1 MIVPT
6 EGQVH
11 QQRGGTLRLACAE
24 VGRGDGAD
32 APDFHWTDINYHVIN
47 NTKGRVH
54 VTDMGS
60 SSILVFS
67 DIQDSDTGSYFCG
80 GFSHDADVSDSV
92 AVNVYDAFYVPDVD
106 CGIMEIVHAAFQQC
120 VGYYNITVMMF
131 PVPQGDADI
140 VINAAN
146 VFFTQEVPE
155 MCRKRRQFS
164 LAARCIT
171 AISAE
176 CLNRN
181 RSKGW
186 LDYFHTGNDV
196 VDGMAVICE
205 AYMSGSYNAS
215 CVSSVEDSLVRCINE
230 EYETW
235 LSQPVETH
243 GVGKASNTMC
253 RLYSASLDCAEK
265 VLQVCKP
272 KMTTVERFADAYKN
286 MKPSQC
292 ATEDGKPGPVTDP
305 WVCSDIGELH
315 AKYRQCLV
323 PGMYNVTLP
332 SLITGSE
339 MAYTIPALVVLQTS
353 ADTCSNKASLSAAVR
368 CVTAISRNCVYHTWF
383 NLIPV
388 LPLQAEIDLAIQYK
402 CVFIRAYNAS
412 CVAPKAPNMF
422 ETAWMKMAH
431 DYNLSFQQN
440 IQAMMCSFRKYV
452 DVVAQTMMSDCG
464 DEAVKT
470 FLAVNNIVAP
480 DNDRCQRFGHA
491 VSIPY
496 IVG

>member
-1 MIVPT
+1 MVQIVSCLVIFGSIFARLSFGIPCADPAQFVAEHAQCLTDNNITFTLPNGVNVTAENVVETLTTVLTLADPTTMCSNLDAWGKALECVVSLAEQCPSAGGGTTYSGQKLDELKKIQLETCFHLKRAGSAMIIPT
-6 EGQVH
+6 GGQVH
-11 QQRGGTLRLACAE
+11 QQRGGTLRLACAG
-24 VGRGDGAD
+24 VGPGDGAV
-32 APDFHWTDINYHVIN
+32 FHWTDMNYHVIN

-54 VTDMGS
+54 VTDMGT

-67 DIQDSDTGSYFCG
+67 NIQDSDAGSYFCG
-80 GFSHDADVSDSV
+80 GFSHAADVSDSV
-92 AVNVYDAFYVPDVD
+92 AVNVYDAFYVPTVD
-106 CGIMEIVHAAFQQC
+106 CGIMENVHAAFQQC
-120 VGYYNITVMMF
+120 VGYYNITGMMF

-146 VFFTQEVPE
+146 VFFTQDVPE

-164 LAARCIT
+164 LAARCVT

-215 CVSSVEDSLVRCINE
+215 CVSSVEDSLVRCVNE
-230 EYETW
+230 EYKTW

-243 GVGKASNTMC
+243 GVGKASTTMC

-305 WVCSDIGELH
+305 
-315 AKYRQCLV
+315 
-323 PGMYNVTLP
+323 
-332 SLITGSE
+332 
-339 MAYTIPALVVLQTS
+339 
-353 ADTCSNKASLSAAVR
+353 
-368 CVTAISRNCVYHTWF
+368 
-383 NLIPV
+383 
-388 LPLQAEIDLAIQYK
+388 
-402 CVFIRAYNAS
+402 
-412 CVAPKAPNMF
+412 
-422 ETAWMKMAH
+422 
-431 DYNLSFQQN
+431 
-440 IQAMMCSFRKYV
+440 
-452 DVVAQTMMSDCG
+452 
-464 DEAVKT
+464 
-470 FLAVNNIVAP
+470 
-480 DNDRCQRFGHA
+480 
-491 VSIPY
+491 
-496 IVG
+496 